1 MHLHLITLIINDK
14 LPMDKVNSVLS
25 FVVGNTIQSTIQTFT
40 MGHHNYSIASLVQPV
55 FMISLFL
62 IFIKLF
68 AWDACGR
75 YARDE
80 VMIQVSTEEPDTL
93 DSPAVTICLEMVSYL
108 VNSYC

>member
-1 MHLHLITLIINDK
+1 MA
-14 LPMDKVNSVLS
+14 
-25 FVVGNTIQSTIQTFT
+25 
-40 MGHHNYSIASLVQPV
+40 HHNYSLVSLIQPV

-80 VMIQVSTEEPDTL
+80 VMIRVSTEELDTL
-93 DSPAVTICLEMVSYL
+93 DSPAVTICLEMVRYL
-108 VNSYC
+108 LEKSILMFNINLNLKISLW